1 MRSTIIKFIDNAN
14 RVLLFIAAIIVI
26 IAIGK
31 DILRDIFRESYSEPS
46 VQVVEKSHDSSI
58 QKKPNFEKRYIG
70 KIRDAFIIEV
80 TSDMVFVEEQNVY
93 NTAMIDYSSPFTLSS
108 NAVNMIIS
116 KVEGKKTKLFKENLL
131 ISGFYPI
138 RSNETDRTFDL
149 SKNIFLVVKQDTNSD
164 GFLNSKD
171 KKELLI
177 SDYDGSNLM
186 SVISNISTHRIID
199 NDVILLNIDSELY
212 VFNVHTGD
220 LNKIDTSF
228 E

>member
-1 MRSTIIKFIDNAN
+1 MRSSIIKFIDNAN

-46 VQVVEKSHDSSI
+46 VQVVEKSHGSSI

-80 TSDMVFVEEQNVY
+80 TSDMVFVEEQDVY

-108 NAVNMIIS
+108 NAVNLIIS

-131 ISGFYPI
+131 ISDFYPI

-186 SVISNISTHRIID
+186 SVISNISTHQIID